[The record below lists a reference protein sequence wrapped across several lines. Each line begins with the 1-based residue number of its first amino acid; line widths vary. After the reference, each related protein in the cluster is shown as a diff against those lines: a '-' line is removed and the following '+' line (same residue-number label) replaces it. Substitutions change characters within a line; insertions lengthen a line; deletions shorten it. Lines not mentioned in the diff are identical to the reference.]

1 MRCALVV
8 IVLFAFSFFVH
19 SALPEPPPMPKRPIA
34 PSTNELRGTQVVLTD
49 RGTNFTLFLPHGWTN
64 TISSNTVLFAHF
76 HTVAWFAIQ
85 EHVRRDAKEPLI
97 VFVLGEGSSTY
108 GLPFKDTNR
117 FSRIISSVESE
128 LKKRGAPA
136 DTRVTH
142 VDVSSFSAGYGAV
155 RELVQQPAA
164 FQLMRRIILLDS
176 MYASLEPEEAGSTN
190 RRPLAAQLD
199 VWLPFARAA
208 VRGEKTFVLAH
219 SQVPTPAYASSFECA
234 AALARGV
241 GVEFKTVATH
251 SLPAAR
257 DPNYPLLR
265 RADAGRFHI
274 WSYGGADAPAHLTH
288 VRHMA
293 EVWQALEAAKRVSQ

>member
-1 MRCALVV
+1 MRLP
-8 IVLFAFSFFVH
+8 LSFFAVLMV
-19 SALPEPPPMPKRPIA
+19 SSLITNAALPEPPPMAKRPIA
-34 PSTNELRGTQVVLTD
+34 PSTNELRGTQIVLTD

-76 HTVAWFAIQ
+76 HTIAWFAIQ
-85 EHVRRDAKEPLI
+85 EHGRREAKEPLI
-97 VFVLGEGSSTY
+97 VFALGEGSSTY
-108 GLPFKDTNR
+108 AQPFKDTNR
-117 FSRIISSVESE
+117 FPRIITQVEAE
-128 LKKRGAPA
+128 LKKRGAAA
-136 DTRVTH
+136 DTRVAH

-155 RELVQQPAA
+155 RELVQQPTA
-164 FQLMRRIILLDS
+164 FQLIRRIILLDS

-190 RRPLAAQLD
+190 RRPLAAQID

-208 VRGEKTFVLAH
+208 RRGEKTFVFAH

-234 AALARGV
+234 AALAAKA
-241 GVEFKTVATH
+241 GVEFKTVATN

-257 DPNYPLLR
+257 DPNFPLLR

-293 EVWQALEAAKRVSQ
+293 EVWQALDAAGER